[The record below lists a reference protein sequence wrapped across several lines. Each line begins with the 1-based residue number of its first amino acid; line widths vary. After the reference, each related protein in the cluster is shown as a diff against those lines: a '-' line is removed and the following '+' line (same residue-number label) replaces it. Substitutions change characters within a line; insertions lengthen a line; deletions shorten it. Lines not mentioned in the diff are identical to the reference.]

1 MPRVILALVLC
12 VVAACSSGPSSS
24 EAPPHQSSQAT
35 PAIRASTPHLRIQGT
50 TFVRADGTPFE
61 WRGIS
66 AFALIEQLA
75 AGRSAEAEAYLA
87 WAANQKITIVR
98 VFVMAQHLFKLS
110 PEQGR
115 ASLPRLLELA
125 DASGLH
131 VEIVALVD
139 TAGTSMDFEQHV
151 KAVGAIAASH
161 GNALVEIA
169 NEPGHPT
176 QHTSLHQASTLKSLA
191 ALVPEQ
197 VPVALGS
204 AEYGDEF
211 AGGDYATFHFPR
223 DTGDDGWGHV
233 RKLAD
238 GAALVE
244 RWAKP
249 VVSDEPIGAG
259 ERFIAGRRDDDPKR
273 FGAAALLTR
282 FAGMHPTFH
291 YESGLLARRPAGK
304 ELEAFNVWRH
314 ALDAYND
321 AGVTTAGRFLREDEV
336 KAIADVRGAMGVF
349 GRSGEREAW
358 LYILDPLDR
367 QGLDRHSVT
376 WVEPWQPKGEWPIPD
391 AGARLAN
398 AVRKQ

>member
-1 MPRVILALVLC
+1 VPRVILFVLVLSI
-12 VVAACSSGPSSS
+12 AACSRSGSS
-24 EAPPHQSSQAT
+24 EAPPSQSSPAT
-35 PAIRASTPHLRIQGT
+35 PALRASTQHLRIQGT
-50 TFVRADGTPFE
+50 TFVRADGSPFE

-66 AFALIEQLA
+66 AFALIEQIA
-75 AGRSAEAEAYLA
+75 TGRSAAAETYLA
-87 WAANQKITIVR
+87 WAASQKITVVR
-98 VFVMAQHLFKLS
+98 VLVMAQHLFKLS

-115 ASLPRLLELA
+115 ASLPRLLEMA
-125 DASGLH
+125 DTFGLH
-131 VEIVALVD
+131 VEIVALAD
-139 TAGTSMDFEQHV
+139 TAGTSMEFEQHV
-151 KAVGAIAASH
+151 KDVGAIAARH

-176 QHTSLHQASTLKSLA
+176 QDARLHQAATLKSLA

-223 DTGDDGWGHV
+223 DTSDDGWGHV

-238 GAALVE
+238 GAAFVE

-259 ERFIAGRRDDDPKR
+259 ERFVAGRRDDDSRR

-282 FAGMHPTFH
+282 FAGMYPTFH
-291 YESGLLARRPAGK
+291 YENGLLAKQPMGR
-304 ELEAFNVWRH
+304 ELDAFNAWRL
-314 ALDAYND
+314 ALDVFTD
-321 AGVTTAGRFLREDEV
+321 KGVPTSGRFLRDDEI
-336 KAIADVRGAMGVF
+336 KAIADVRGARGAF

-367 QGLDRHSVT
+367 QDLDSLSVT
-376 WVEPWQPKGEWPIPD
+376 WAEPWHPKGELPMPD
-391 AGARLAN
+391 AGVRLAN